1 MGQRLSLN
9 IATISRLEDL
19 IPISASGS
27 GNDDGEGEGPPDR
40 SEALAEEQQNTI
52 RLKLLKANV
61 VSAATSHHGNNIAS
75 SASPK
80 SFASADRR
88 RRGNDAAFKHELGRR
103 PSYSSDNISQP
114 SFGEE
119 QTALIL
125 EKMKNIGPIQQFVE
139 QLSNE
144 EKLLKSYLDF
154 NWMTTV
160 ALIERSASESM
171 RFLSKGIGDFFN
183 VAIHE
188 MQLKI
193 SDSQA
198 DLTSMESIHG
208 QQYVEVKLAIV
219 PYIHFSEGSSF
230 STISFPV
237 LDHFPVDSE
246 DEPFVNVSP
255 RTNNLSHNN
264 HHNSSGG
271 SSSSPLRINVTKT
284 PSKFTLALIV
294 GPWLVF
300 FDPLTSLIIPKKLY
314 GMAKIIA
321 SNLPE
326 LFITKQKEKLT
337 EKLAQCIVSWNTS
350 KLFKN
355 EKDMFCSPRQ
365 NSTSSPPQ
373 QSMYGNGI
381 DFIDDYMRNYLNID
395 YTTFPLVRYFKTFLG
410 NARQQGWSQMV
421 IDLDESLIGKYGPVL
436 TPTTPLSCFDFSNPN
451 TKLANSNNVNQF
463 AHKPPH
469 GGGTAMCTLVI
480 ESHEELDNIIKDMMI
495 HDLMENAASYQQ
507 FERTSTPETPLGS
520 EPSSLCATSK
530 KEGNKMSTTQQQPT
544 FPTTIS
550 ESDNVTNMRKKAPPV
565 SHFFIDVLKMFDR
578 AWWMRHLFDVNEEH
592 VEVSTPSHKKH
603 VSTTVQS
610 SGDSPSQI
618 RHTRDYIS
626 EIGCPFG
633 HAIPDYEKN
642 LECYP
647 RRRKKKLKQ
656 QVISRPNSP
665 SSPNT
670 SRRSI
675 TSLSPRK
682 SPSIRS
688 NASPKTPIQPFPQTS
703 NESIPLD
710 SLNEIKR

>member
-9 IATISRLEDL
+9 VATISRLEDL
-19 IPISASGS
+19 IPISASAS
-27 GNDDGEGEGPPDR
+27 GRDDDEGQGPPDR
-40 SEALAEEQQNTI
+40 SEALREEQQNTI

-61 VSAATSHHGNNIAS
+61 VSAATSHHGNNVAS

-80 SFASADRR
+80 SFVDRR
-88 RRGNDAAFKHELGRR
+88 RRGTDAAFKHELGRR

-125 EKMKNIGPIQQFVE
+125 EKMKNIGPLQQFVE

-183 VAIHE
+183 VAITE

-198 DLTSMESIHG
+198 DLTSLESIHG
-208 QQYVEVKLAIV
+208 QHYVEVKLVIV
-219 PYIHFSEGSSF
+219 PYIHFNEGSSF

-246 DEPFVNVSP
+246 DEPFVVTNVSP
-255 RTNNLSHNN
+255 RSNNTSNHNTNTS
-264 HHNSSGG
+264 
-271 SSSSPLRINVTKT
+271 SSSSPLRINVTKK
-284 PSKFTLALIV
+284 PSKFTLALVV

-300 FDPLTSLIIPKKLY
+300 FDPLTSLVIPKKLY

-337 EKLAQCIVSWNTS
+337 EKLAKCIVSWNTS

-355 EKDMFCSPRQ
+355 EKDIFSSPRQ
-365 NSTSSPPQ
+365 NSTTMQQ

-381 DFIDDYMRNYLNID
+381 DFIDDYLLNYLNID

-421 IDLDESLIGKYGPVL
+421 IDLDENLIGKYGPVL
-436 TPTTPLSCFDFSNPN
+436 TPTTPLHPCFDFSQ
-451 TKLANSNNVNQF
+451 SNNKRISTNNNNENSTTTNKSGNV
-463 AHKPPH
+463 
-469 GGGTAMCTLVI
+469 CTLII
-480 ESHEELDNIIKDMMI
+480 ESHEELDNMIKDMMI
-495 HDLMENAASYQQ
+495 HDLMEHAAS
-507 FERTSTPETPLGS
+507 FKVERTSTPETPLGS
-520 EPSSLCATSK
+520 EPPASHIIPK
-530 KEGNKMSTTQQQPT
+530 KESHKTVTQLQQPSSSSSAA
-544 FPTTIS
+544 TTAES
-550 ESDNVTNMRKKAPPV
+550 ESTNTKKKTTPV
-565 SHFFIDVLKMFDR
+565 SHFFIDVLRMFDR

-592 VEVSTPSHKKH
+592 VEISTPSNKKH

-610 SGDSPSQI
+610 SGDSPTQI

-656 QVISRPNSP
+656 QGVSRPNSP

-688 NASPKTPIQPFPQTS
+688 NASPKTPVQPYPQSTS
-703 NESIPLD
+703 SDSIPID
-710 SLNEIKR
+710 GLNEIKR